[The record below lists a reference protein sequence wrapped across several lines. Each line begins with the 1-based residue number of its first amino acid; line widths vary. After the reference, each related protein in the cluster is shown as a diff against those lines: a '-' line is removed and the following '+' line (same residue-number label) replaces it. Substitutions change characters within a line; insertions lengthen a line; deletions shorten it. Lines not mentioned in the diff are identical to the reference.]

1 MKGHTPLTLY
11 VLYNVLTGDISEV
24 KIKKT
29 LPKILDFHMLH
40 KPWKQNNFGSGAEA
54 CEFFLGTETALV
66 HIIKHDAGAQES
78 KRHRSG
84 DSKLLHHAS
93 LA

>member
-1 MKGHTPLTLY
+1 MILLNILSAFMKGHTLLTLY

-40 KPWKQNNFGSGAEA
+40 KP
-54 CEFFLGTETALV
+54 
-66 HIIKHDAGAQES
+66 
-78 KRHRSG
+78 
-84 DSKLLHHAS
+84 
-93 LA
+93 